1 MVVGIL
7 FRGAV
12 EDFLSGCKAILR
24 ADFSASRVGIIVLD
38 EVSGVVNVDRLP
50 IEELLCGWGYSNGR
64 LVLLIWHVDVVGI
77 LLLLLLVVAIV
88 VVVIVVILIVLVN
101 VTLGDLLL
109 DVHVGTAGVFDFNGR
124 RISALIF
131 YVVLVVLLLLEELL
145 VVVPVIIVLVLLLI
159 LLVIEVLLLLLLLHL
174 RV

>member
-1 MVVGIL
+1 LVVGIL

-12 EDFLSGCKAILR
+12 EDFLSGCKSILR

-38 EVSGVVNVDRLP
+38 KVSGVVNVDRLP

-77 LLLLLLVVAIV
+77 LLLLLLLVVAIV

-124 RISALIF
+124 GISALIF
-131 YVVLVVLLLLEELL
+131 YVILVVLLLLEELL
-145 VVVPVIIVLVLLLI
+145 VVVTVIIVLVLLLI
-159 LLVIEVLLLLLLLHL
+159 LLVIEVLLLHL